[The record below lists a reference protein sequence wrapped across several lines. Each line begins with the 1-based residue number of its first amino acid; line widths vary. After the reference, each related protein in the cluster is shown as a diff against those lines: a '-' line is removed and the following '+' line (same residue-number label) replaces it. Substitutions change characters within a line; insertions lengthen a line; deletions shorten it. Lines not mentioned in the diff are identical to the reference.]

1 MRFAPIFW
9 RQRLLKKND
18 AKDESRGEVLGS
30 EVVTLNEPTHSF
42 SPRLRAPLFRVNEL
56 TIERTAC
63 TAGRT
68 FRAESSFCIEPLE
81 SIWAPGRIF
90 PINLLHWHKALLHI
104 CSAYFSFYASCAI
117 HPFSSPE
124 DFHGRVVT
132 AGTTVYILH
141 RTAHLHT
148 NTTPPPYTSHTD
160 TTRPTQTR

>member
-1 MRFAPIFW
+1 M
-9 RQRLLKKND
+9 
-18 AKDESRGEVLGS
+18 LGS

-90 PINLLHWHKALLHI
+90 PINLLHWHKALLHL

-124 DFHGRVVT
+124 DFHGHVVT
-132 AGTTVYILH
+132 AGTTVYTLH

-148 NTTPPPYTSHTD
+148 NTTPPPLHPYTSHTN
-160 TTRPTQTR
+160 TTLPTQTR

>member
-1 MRFAPIFW
+1 
-9 RQRLLKKND
+9 
-18 AKDESRGEVLGS
+18 LGS
-30 EVVTLNEPTHSF
+30 EVDTLNEPTHSF
-42 SPRLRAPLFRVNEL
+42 SPRLRAPPSFEL
-56 TIERTAC
+56 TNSRLKEPPVQR
-63 TAGRT
+63 GRT

-90 PINLLHWHKALLHI
+90 PINLLHWHKALLHF

-132 AGTTVYILH
+132 AGTTVYTLH

-148 NTTPPPYTSHTD
+148 NTTPPLYILTHLIQ
-160 TTRPTQTR
+160 TQLDLPRQGSTPPSAH